1 MNAVASILVGL
12 FIIFAAAK
20 IAAEVFERLG
30 QPPVIGELLAGVV
43 IGPHALGLIGRPS
56 AALIGAFHGDA
67 AAAEEG
73 LRLVYHVIA
82 ELGVIILLF
91 FVGLETRVS
100 DILRVGPRAAAVGVL
115 GIVLPFA
122 LGLGFM
128 VLQPTA
134 RLTDAFTAT
143 ALVATSV
150 GITAR
155 VLRDLG
161 ALGRAESRVILGAAV
176 IDDILAMLLLAVVA
190 ALGAADG
197 GAFSPWGL
205 VALLGQAVGFVAFVV
220 LVGSRVVR
228 RSTSILATL
237 RVEDAPFAF
246 ALMLTLG
253 LAALS
258 AFIGLAAIIGA
269 FLAGMVLAETRDE
282 TNLEHQA
289 LPLYQ
294 FLVPF
299 FFVITGAEMN
309 PAVLSDLGVV
319 GLAAGLTA
327 LAVLGKIV
335 GGMIGAWGIDE
346 AGSRLRSA
354 ALVGIGMVPR
364 GEVGLI
370 IAGIGRTQGVLPD
383 QIFSAVVIMSIVTT
397 LLAPPLLKYLLR
409 GAATS
414 TGTDAESPA
423 PALETD
429 LPRPSSAL

>member
-1 MNAVASILVGL
+1 MSAVASILLDL
-12 FIIFAAAK
+12 FVIFAAAK
-20 IAAEVFERLG
+20 IAAELFERLG
-30 QPPVIGELLAGVV
+30 QPPVIGELLAGVL
-43 IGPHALGLIGRPS
+43 IGPHALGLIGRPG
-56 AALIGAFHGDA
+56 AGLLLAFHGDA

-82 ELGVIILLF
+82 ELGVVILLF

-100 DILRVGPRAAAVGVL
+100 DILRVGPRAVAVGVL
-115 GIVLPFA
+115 GIALPFA

-143 ALVATSV
+143 AMVATSV

-161 ALGRAESRVILGAAV
+161 ALALAEARIILGAAV
-176 IDDILAMLLLAVVA
+176 IDDILAMLLLAVVV
-190 ALGAADG
+190 ALGTADG

-205 VALLGQAVGFVAFVV
+205 AALLGQAVGFVAFVV
-220 LVGSRVVR
+220 LVGTRVIR
-228 RSTSILATL
+228 RSASVLATL
-237 RVEDAPFAF
+237 RLENAPFAF
-246 ALMLTLG
+246 ALLLTLG

-258 AFIGLAAIIGA
+258 GYIGLAAIIGA

-282 TNLEHQA
+282 THLEHQV

-299 FFVITGAEMN
+299 FFVITGAELD
-309 PAVLSDLGVV
+309 PAVFTDPAVV
-319 GLAAGLTA
+319 ALAAGLTA
-327 LAVLGKIV
+327 LAVLGKLA
-335 GGMIGAWGIDE
+335 GGMVGAWGL
-346 AGSRLRSA
+346 AASGSRLRSA
-354 ALVGIGMVPR
+354 ALVGVGMVPR

-383 QIFSAVVIMSIVTT
+383 HIFSAVVIMSIVTT
-397 LLAPPLLKYLLR
+397 LVAPPLLKYLLR
-409 GAATS
+409 GDARVTAVKAAP
-414 TGTDAESPA
+414 PA
-423 PALETD
+423 PIQQTD
-429 LPRPSSAL
+429 L